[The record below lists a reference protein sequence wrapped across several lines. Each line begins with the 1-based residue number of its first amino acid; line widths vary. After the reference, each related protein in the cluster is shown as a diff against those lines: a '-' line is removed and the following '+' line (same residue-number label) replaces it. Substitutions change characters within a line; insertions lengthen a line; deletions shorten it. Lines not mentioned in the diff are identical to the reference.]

1 MVQWSELCALTAE
14 GPCSTP
20 GWGTK
25 VLWATPYSQKKKEV
39 VYNYILY
46 VQNTEEKLNMLNRDK
61 KDLKK
66 IQFKLLKIKIILNG
80 ICGRFDTAKKI
91 FVYLN
96 IQQ

>member
-1 MVQWSELCALTAE
+1 MSYTIQS
-14 GPCSTP
+14 
-20 GWGTK
+20 
-25 VLWATPYSQKKKEV
+25 KKKEV

-80 ICGRFDTAKKI
+80 IRGRFDTAKKI
-91 FVYLN
+91 LVYLN

>member
-1 MVQWSELCALTAE
+1 MLSLLRVHVQPLVEELKSYELHHTV
-14 GPCSTP
+14 
-20 GWGTK
+20 K
-25 VLWATPYSQKKKEV
+25 KKKEV

-91 FVYLN
+91 LVYLN